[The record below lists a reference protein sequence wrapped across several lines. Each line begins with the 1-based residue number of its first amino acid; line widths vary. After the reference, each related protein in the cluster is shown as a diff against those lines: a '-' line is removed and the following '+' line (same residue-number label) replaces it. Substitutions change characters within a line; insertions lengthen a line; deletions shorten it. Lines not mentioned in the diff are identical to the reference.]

1 MESLRAVHWTCKMTR
16 MAVNTTGETDTQ
28 QRRLRIGTAPVNWNN
43 NDLPNWRPFVPFP
56 QILDE
61 MRSAGYT
68 ETEWDESFGTDV
80 DFLNRERSARGMTF
94 TGAYRWLDFVNDDAF
109 ERDLELVRPF
119 METLQGI
126 GARHLIVA
134 DSLRPHRVAIAGS
147 VPADGSASLDDSAY
161 RRLVDNLDRLA
172 RAAASFDLSVHY
184 HNHVGSYIESPT
196 EVASLMDRLTD
207 SRVNLCFDT
216 GHYAF
221 GGGDAH
227 DFIAT
232 HHSSI
237 GYLHLKDVDGDV
249 LTDARAQEWNF
260 LDALRHYI
268 FSPIGTGNAR
278 IRDIIDL
285 LSSVAFQGHVII
297 EQDTCQDDSTLNA
310 RANLDMV
317 RRFEAAVDSTR
328 RTAS

>member
-1 MESLRAVHWTCKMTR
+1 MWAPFDRF
-16 MAVNTTGETDTQ
+16 TGKITMMSNVLQ
-28 QRRLRIGTAPVNWNN
+28 QDQTEPGTLRIGTAPVNWNN
-43 NDLPNWRPFVPFP
+43 NDLPNWRPFVPLP
-56 QILDE
+56 NILDE

-80 DFLNRERSARGMTF
+80 KVLNWERSTRGMMF
-94 TGAYRWLDFVNDDAF
+94 TGAYRWLDFVDDEAF
-109 ERDLELVRPF
+109 ERDLELVKPF

-134 DSLRPHRVAIAGS
+134 DYLRPHRVAIAGS
-147 VPADGSASLDDSAY
+147 VPVDGSASLDDSAY
-161 RRLVDNLDRLA
+161 RRFVINLDRLA
-172 RAAASFDLSVHY
+172 DTASAFDLSVHY
-184 HNHVGSYIESPT
+184 HNHVGSYIETPD
-196 EVASLMDRLTD
+196 EVASLMRYLID
-207 SRVNLCFDT
+207 SRVDLCFDT
-216 GHYAF
+216 GHYVF

-232 HHSSI
+232 HHSSV

-249 LTDARAQEWNF
+249 LAEARAQGWNF

-285 LSSVAFQGHVII
+285 LATVAFEGHVII

-310 RANLDMV
+310 RANLDVV

-328 RTAS
+328 RTPS